1 MKETIKILIVFFF
14 FLIKTFFNWIV
25 NQYLNALMTQ
35 KKKKKLTLYN
45 FLFEEKGKR
54 GQLTWE
60 RGIALWCVV

>member
-1 MKETIKILIVFFF
+1 MENERNYQNINFF

-35 KKKKKLTLYN
+35 LTLYN
-45 FLFEEKGKR
+45 FLFEEKGKK